1 MPFNGSGTFTLYSP
15 GNPVVTGTTISS
27 TWANNTLTDL
37 ATGLSTALTKDGQT
51 TPTANI
57 PMGGF
62 KLTGLGA
69 GTANG
74 DAIRWQQS
82 AAGVLTTLGDT
93 LYASAANTPARLA
106 AKADVAAH
114 ATTSDPWIAREVVL
128 TGSAVTF
135 TDIADA
141 PYVGAEVWIYQ
152 NAAHT
157 WTNGATFVIQ
167 GGANYVAAAG
177 DWIRLYATTV
187 STFQVTIFKVSGVP
201 ISMTPITASLG
212 ADVALNNTGA
222 YFDGPS
228 IAQGTVGTWFVSGTV
243 TVNDTA
249 GIAGFNVKLWDG
261 TTVIASARGTQFS
274 GGAAGT
280 PITVSGYITSPAGNL
295 KISVNDASSISGN
308 ILFNASGNSKDS
320 TITAIRI
327 A

>member
-1 MPFNGSGTFTLYSP
+1 MPYNGSGTFTLYSP

-69 GTANG
+69 GTTNG

-82 AAGVLTTLGDT
+82 AAGVMTTLGDT

-114 ATTSDPWIAREVVL
+114 ATTSDPWVAREVVL

-167 GGANYVAAAG
+167 GGANYTAAAG

-187 STFQVTIFKVSGVP
+187 STFQITIFPFAGTS
-201 ISMTPITASLG
+201 TAASK
-212 ADVALNNTGA
+212 AEQEAASSTSV
-222 YFDGPS
+222 
-228 IAQGTVGTWFVSGTV
+228 FVSPGRQQYHPSACKGWIEADAAGSATAAYNVASITDEGTGLVQV
-243 TVNDTA
+243 TWTTAFSSATTFTAVVTARTDSSMFANLSNSITDATKIRIVVRNDA
-249 GIAGFNVKLWDG
+249 GTLSDPD
-261 TTVIASARGTQFS
+261 QYC
-274 GGAAGT
+274 GAAFG
-280 PITVSGYITSPAGNL
+280 
-295 KISVNDASSISGN
+295 DQ
-308 ILFNASGNSKDS
+308 
-320 TITAIRI
+320 
-327 A
+327 